1 MYEGIH
7 RLLDESYVSG
17 DSWMYPY
24 HRTPMGNPYISPR
37 EHSKY
42 HGYTARGT
50 PNCPLNV
57 EMELLRNR
65 SNHPSLAQHKVEPA
79 KVRVSWSL
87 ETFLGGSRIFLCW
100 SSWVVPPPSKSHHQD
115 YYIFSRESQPKPS
128 FPLLLG
134 GGTTQYIHI
143 ENEIYLYNPALGWN
157 LLEWGGQF
165 LKPNSLKAL
174 L

>member
-24 HRTPMGNPYISPR
+24 HRTPMGNPCISPR
-37 EHSKY
+37 EHNKY

-87 ETFLGGSRIFLCW
+87 DTFFGGRKCFFVEVLGDVEWNNLPVRFIPINVYTLGC
-100 SSWVVPPPSKSHHQD
+100 PPSQ
-115 YYIFSRESQPKPS
+115 
-128 FPLLLG
+128 
-134 GGTTQYIHI
+134 
-143 ENEIYLYNPALGWN
+143 
-157 LLEWGGQF
+157 
-165 LKPNSLKAL
+165 
-174 L
+174 